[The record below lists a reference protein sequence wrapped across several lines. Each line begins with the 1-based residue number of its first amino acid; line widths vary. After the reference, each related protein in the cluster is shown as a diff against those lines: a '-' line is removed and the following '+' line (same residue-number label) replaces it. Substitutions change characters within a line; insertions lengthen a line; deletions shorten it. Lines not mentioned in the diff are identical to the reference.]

1 MLVIFESILPIF
13 LLVLLGVA
21 LRRSPLI
28 DGTFWNGLE
37 QCGYHVLFPALLFHT
52 LARADF
58 SGIDLHVAG
67 MAAIGAVLLM
77 SLFVLLLW
85 PVLRRIGVRA
95 PAFSSLFQA
104 ATRWNSFI
112 ALAIAEK
119 LYGSTGL
126 TVVAVV
132 MAAII
137 VPQNFINISVL
148 LWFSGAHRGYRQF
161 ALRIVSNPLIV
172 SSAFGV
178 AVNLL
183 EIPIYE
189 PLMVAV
195 GLVSQASLSLGLIA
209 VGAGLKVRDALRPHP
224 MVMLGVAI
232 KLVIFPLVMVCFALL
247 IGIEGQPL
255 VLLALSAAVPTAMNG
270 YILAKKMGGD
280 AELYAATATVQTVA
294 SFLTIPAV
302 LLFAGQLAAG

>member
-1 MLVIFESILPIF
+1 MLAIFESILPIF

-37 QCGYHVLFPALLFHT
+37 QCGYYVLFPALLFHT

-58 SGIDLHVAG
+58 TSIDLHVVG
-67 MAAIGAVLLM
+67 MTAIGVVLLM
-77 SLFVLLLW
+77 CLFVLLLW
-85 PVLRRIGVRA
+85 PALRRIGVRA

-112 ALAIAEK
+112 ALAIANK
-119 LYGSTGL
+119 LYGATGL

-137 VPQNFINISVL
+137 IPLNFINVSVL
-148 LWFSGAHRGYRQF
+148 LWFSGAHRGYWQF
-161 ALRIVSNPLIV
+161 TLRVISNPQIV
-172 SSAFGV
+172 SSALGV
-178 AVNLL
+178 TVNLL
-183 EIPIYE
+183 GIPIYE

-195 GLVSQASLSLGLIA
+195 GLVAQASLSLGLIA
-209 VGAGLKVRDALRPHP
+209 VGAGLKVRDAVRPRP
-224 MVMLGVAI
+224 MVLVGTAI
-232 KLVIFPLVMVCFALL
+232 KLIVFPVVM
-247 IGIEGQPL
+247 IGIATLVGIGGQPL

-280 AELYAATATVQTVA
+280 AELYAATATVQTAA

>member
-1 MLVIFESILPIF
+1 MLAIFESILPIF

-37 QCGYHVLFPALLFHT
+37 QCGYYVLFPALLFHT

-58 SGIDLHVAG
+58 TSIDLHVVG
-67 MAAIGAVLLM
+67 MTAIGVVLLM
-77 SLFVLLLW
+77 CLFVLLLW
-85 PVLRRIGVRA
+85 PALRRIGVRA

-112 ALAIAEK
+112 ALAIADK
-119 LYGSTGL
+119 LYGATGL

-137 VPQNFINISVL
+137 IPLNFINVSVL
-148 LWFSGAHRGYRQF
+148 LWFSGAHRGYWQF
-161 ALRIVSNPLIV
+161 TLRVISNPQIV
-172 SSAFGV
+172 SSALGV
-178 AVNLL
+178 TVNLL
-183 EIPIYE
+183 GIPIYE

-195 GLVSQASLSLGLIA
+195 GLVAQASLSLGLIA
-209 VGAGLKVRDALRPHP
+209 VGAGLKVRDAVRPRP
-224 MVMLGVAI
+224 MVLVGTAI
-232 KLVIFPLVMVCFALL
+232 KLIVFPVVM
-247 IGIEGQPL
+247 IGIATLVGIGGQPL

-280 AELYAATATVQTVA
+280 AELYAATATVQTAA

>member
-1 MLVIFESILPIF
+1 MLAIFESILPIF

-37 QCGYHVLFPALLFHT
+37 QCGYYVLFPALLFHT

-58 SGIDLHVAG
+58 TSIDLHVVG
-67 MAAIGAVLLM
+67 MTAIGVVLLM
-77 SLFVLLLW
+77 CLFVLLLW
-85 PVLRRIGVRA
+85 PALRRIGVRA

-112 ALAIAEK
+112 ALAIADK
-119 LYGSTGL
+119 LYGATGL

-137 VPQNFINISVL
+137 IPLNFINVSVL
-148 LWFSGAHRGYRQF
+148 LWFSGAHRGYWQF
-161 ALRIVSNPLIV
+161 TLRVISNPQIV
-172 SSAFGV
+172 SSALGV
-178 AVNLL
+178 TVNLL
-183 EIPIYE
+183 HIPIYE

-195 GLVSQASLSLGLIA
+195 GLVAQASLSLGLIA
-209 VGAGLKVRDALRPHP
+209 VGAGLKVRDAVRPRP
-224 MVMLGVAI
+224 MVLVGTAI
-232 KLVIFPLVMVCFALL
+232 KLIVFPVVM
-247 IGIEGQPL
+247 IGIATLVGIDGQPL

-280 AELYAATATVQTVA
+280 AELYAATATMQTAA

>member
-1 MLVIFESILPIF
+1 MLAIFESILPIF

-37 QCGYHVLFPALLFHT
+37 QCGYYVLFPALLFHT

-58 SGIDLHVAG
+58 TSIDLHVVG
-67 MAAIGAVLLM
+67 MTAIGVVLLM
-77 SLFVLLLW
+77 CLFVLLLW

-112 ALAIAEK
+112 ALAIADK
-119 LYGSTGL
+119 LYGATGL

-137 VPQNFINISVL
+137 IPLNLINVSVL
-148 LWFSGAHRGYRQF
+148 LWFSGAHRGYWQF
-161 ALRIVSNPLIV
+161 TLRIISNPQIV
-172 SSAFGV
+172 SSALGV
-178 AVNLL
+178 TVNLL
-183 EIPIYE
+183 GIPIYE

-195 GLVSQASLSLGLIA
+195 GLVAQASLSLGLIA
-209 VGAGLKVRDALRPHP
+209 VGAGLKVKDALKPQP
-224 MVMLGVAI
+224 MVLIGTAI
-232 KLVIFPLVMVCFALL
+232 KLIVFPLVM
-247 IGIEGQPL
+247 IGIAMLVGIGGQPL

-302 LLFAGQLAAG
+302 LLFAGQFAAG

>member
-1 MLVIFESILPIF
+1 MLAIFESILPIF

-37 QCGYHVLFPALLFHT
+37 QCGYYVLFPALLFHT

-58 SGIDLHVAG
+58 TSIDLHVVG
-67 MAAIGAVLLM
+67 MTAIGVVLLM
-77 SLFVLLLW
+77 CLFVLLLW
-85 PVLRRIGVRA
+85 PALRRIGVRA

-112 ALAIAEK
+112 ALAIADK
-119 LYGSTGL
+119 LYGATGL

-137 VPQNFINISVL
+137 IPLNFINVSVL
-148 LWFSGAHRGYRQF
+148 LWFSGAHRGYWQF
-161 ALRIVSNPLIV
+161 TLRVISNPQIV
-172 SSAFGV
+172 SSALGV
-178 AVNLL
+178 TVNLL
-183 EIPIYE
+183 GIPIYE

-195 GLVSQASLSLGLIA
+195 GLVAQASLSLGLIA
-209 VGAGLKVRDALRPHP
+209 VGAGLKVRDAVRPRP
-224 MVMLGVAI
+224 MVLVGTAI
-232 KLVIFPLVMVCFALL
+232 KLIVFPVVM
-247 IGIEGQPL
+247 IGIATLVGIGGQPL

-280 AELYAATATVQTVA
+280 AELYAATATVQTAA

-302 LLFAGQLAAG
+302 LLFAGQFAAG

>member
-1 MLVIFESILPIF
+1 MLAIFESILPIF

-37 QCGYHVLFPALLFHT
+37 QCGYYVLFPALLFHT

-58 SGIDLHVAG
+58 TSIDLHVVG
-67 MAAIGAVLLM
+67 MTAIGVVLLM
-77 SLFVLLLW
+77 CLFVLLLW
-85 PVLRRIGVRA
+85 PALRRIGVRA

-112 ALAIAEK
+112 ALAIADK
-119 LYGSTGL
+119 LYGATGL

-137 VPQNFINISVL
+137 IPLNFINVSVL
-148 LWFSGAHRGYRQF
+148 LWFSGAHRGYWQF
-161 ALRIVSNPLIV
+161 TLRVISNPQIV
-172 SSAFGV
+172 SSALGV

-183 EIPIYE
+183 GIPIYE

-195 GLVSQASLSLGLIA
+195 GLVAQASLSLGLIA
-209 VGAGLKVRDALRPHP
+209 VGAGLKVRDAVRPRP
-224 MVMLGVAI
+224 MVLVGTAI
-232 KLVIFPLVMVCFALL
+232 KLIVFPVVM
-247 IGIEGQPL
+247 IGIATLVGIGGQPL

-280 AELYAATATVQTVA
+280 AELYAATATVQTAA